1 MSAKLQT
8 SPDTTA
14 LAPPDLATM
23 RETAHRVLG
32 PDSAP
37 DAVPPAG
44 EELDTLTAALRG
56 HIELLAPEVERAAGQ
71 LPENAPT
78 RSSALACVGEA
89 SGKLR
94 APELSSA
101 PLSGTVMYA
110 RRLARVLAALCDH
123 YEIVSAG
130 IEVTS
135 MQRAFV
141 RLADHCLGCATCR
154 AVGDKGWNAGL
165 PCEEESR
172 LYEVYRAAR
181 ARASAARLAR
191 RHAAGVPA

>member
-1 MSAKLQT
+1 MNATAPT
-8 SPDTTA
+8 SVVED
-14 LAPPDLATM
+14 PPDLATM

-32 PDSAP
+32 PDNAP

-44 EELDTLTAALRG
+44 DELDTLTATLRG
-56 HIELLAPEVERAAGQ
+56 HIELLAPEVEQAAG
-71 LPENAPT
+71 LLSENSPT
-78 RSSALACVGEA
+78 RYSALACVEEA
-89 SGKLR
+89 GGKLR
-94 APELSSA
+94 APTLSFA
-101 PLSGTVMYA
+101 RLAGTVMYA

-135 MQRAFV
+135 EQRAFV
-141 RLADHCLGCATCR
+141 RLADHCLKCRTCR
-154 AVGDKGWNAGL
+154 AVDDKGWNAGL

-172 LYEVYRAAR
+172 LYEAYRALL

-191 RHAAGVPA
+191 RHPAEVSA